1 MNIIYDMPAGDYHA
15 HPAVSKSVL
24 DRIARSPLHA
34 RAYLDGAREEPTASM
49 QFGTA
54 LHTAVLEP
62 RRFAD
67 EYHVFEG
74 DRRTKAGKE
83 AYELLIAS
91 GATILSR
98 ADFDAVLAMELAIR
112 QHPVASELLQDGIAE
127 ASVFWQDERTGLEC
141 KARPDWWHRERGL
154 VVDLKTTDDA
164 SPAGFARSV
173 ANYRYHL
180 QAAHYRAGTGCSR
193 FIFIAVEKKAPY
205 AVAVYEL
212 DNDAIRAGAELQA
225 SLLGQYASC
234 LEFGVWP
241 GYPSITAE
249 PPRWAVDDMFSE
261 LDPSIEDEF
270 AALLNH

>member
-1 MNIIYDMPAGDYHA
+1 MKIVHDMPAAQYHA

-24 DRIARSPLHA
+24 DKIARSPAHA
-34 RAYLDGAREEPTASM
+34 RAYLDGQREEATGAM
-49 QFGTA
+49 VFGEA
-54 LHTAVLEP
+54 LHCSVLEP

-67 EYHVFEG
+67 QYRVFEG

-83 AYELLIAS
+83 AYEALTARGAS
-91 GATILSR
+91 VLSA
-98 ADFDAVLAMELAIR
+98 ADADAISAMTMSVR
-112 QHPVASELLQDGIAE
+112 KHPVAGGLLADGMAE

-173 ANYRYHL
+173 ATYRYHL

-193 FIFIAVEKKAPY
+193 FLFVAVEKKAPY

-212 DNDAIRAGAELQA
+212 DTDAIRAGAELQA
-225 SLLGQYASC
+225 TLLGQYASC
-234 LEFGVWP
+234 QEFGVWP
-241 GYPSITAE
+241 GYPAE
-249 PPRWAVDDMFSE
+249 IQQLALPKWAAVGE
-261 LDPSIEDEF
+261 
-270 AALLNH
+270 AA